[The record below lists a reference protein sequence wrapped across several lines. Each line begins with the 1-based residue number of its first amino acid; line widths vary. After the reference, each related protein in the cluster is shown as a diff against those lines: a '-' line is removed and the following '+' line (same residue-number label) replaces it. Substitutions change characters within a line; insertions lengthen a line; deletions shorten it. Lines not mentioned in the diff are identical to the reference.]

1 MKNRPFRLVASAAL
15 ALALVTLAGNGRA
28 RAADSSGPAEA
39 APGAAAPA
47 VAATTPP
54 RVAASVSAPISASE
68 ATLHQGAIQI
78 DGDVVAG
85 LSKSSA
91 FKPVQVVPNLYYGV
105 SHELTA
111 GFAHNTNADI
121 FQAASVKGGQAASV
135 KGGRGLCLSSTSN
148 GCDHFYNGF
157 DLDALYSLMRASA
170 VDLAAHG
177 GVDFILQPFLLS
189 LRLGVKVKAAAGPL
203 VIVFDPSLNIGL
215 NKRDQNKEVLQ
226 VPARIGLVILSRL
239 NIGVSAALDGQLSG
253 FGDNYTVPLGAGAI
267 IAINDSVDVRAQ
279 FAFDNLAGKGG
290 SADFRTVSIGAA
302 YRM

>member
-1 MKNRPFRLVASAAL
+1 MKNRPFRLIASAAF
-15 ALALVTLAGNGRA
+15 ALALVTLSGTGRA
-28 RAADSSGPAEA
+28 RAEDSSGPAEA
-39 APGAAAPA
+39 APGAAAPTA
-47 VAATTPP
+47 AATTPP
-54 RVAASVSAPISASE
+54 PVAASVSAPIRASE

-85 LSKSSA
+85 LSKGSA

-105 SHELTA
+105 SNELTA
-111 GFAHNTNADI
+111 GFAHNTSADI
-121 FQAASVKGGQAASV
+121 LQAASV
-135 KGGRGLCLSSTSN
+135 KGGRGLCLSGASN

-157 DLDALYSLMRASA
+157 DLDALYSLLRSSA

-203 VIVFDPSLNIGL
+203 VVVFDPSLNVGL
-215 NKRDQNKEVLQ
+215 DRRDQNKEYLQ

-267 IAINDSVDVRAQ
+267 FAINDAVDVRAQ
-279 FAFDNLAGKGG
+279 FAFDKLAGKGG
-290 SADFRTVSIGAA
+290 SADFRTLSIGAA